1 MAKNTSYYNLLL
13 KLTEHAKNVFGDK
26 LKKVVLYGSYA
37 RGDFDAES
45 DIDVMIMVDMP
56 PEELNKYRK
65 LITYFCADL
74 NVENSVF
81 ISPKLQSTQ
90 LFDQWKNV
98 LPFYRNVINEG
109 INVYG

>member
-1 MAKNTSYYNLLL
+1 MAENTSYYDLLL

-37 RGDFDAES
+37 RGDFDTES

-56 PEELNKYRK
+56 PEELSKYRK
-65 LITYFCADL
+65 LITYFCADM

-90 LFDQWKNV
+90 LFDKWKNV
-98 LPFYRNVINEG
+98 LPFYKNVINEG